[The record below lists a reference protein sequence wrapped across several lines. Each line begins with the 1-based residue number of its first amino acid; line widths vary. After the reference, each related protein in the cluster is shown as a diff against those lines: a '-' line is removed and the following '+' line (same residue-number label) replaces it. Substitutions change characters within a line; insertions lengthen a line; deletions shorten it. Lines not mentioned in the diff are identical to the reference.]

1 MKHKCSW
8 KNLATKNCVFQSQ
21 SIVSLSLTVS
31 ENDARKIR
39 HDRSCCDAQCVLAV
53 TRCLVRVCVCVCV
66 CVYAA
71 VLLKSFR
78 GDWVTQKSKEETFAF
93 TFVDREKKREE

>member
-1 MKHKCSW
+1 MMHERFDTIDHVVMHNVYLQW
-8 KNLATKNCVFQSQ
+8 RGALYVY
-21 SIVSLSLTVS
+21 
-31 ENDARKIR
+31 
-39 HDRSCCDAQCVLAV
+39 
-53 TRCLVRVCVCVCV
+53 VCVCVCV